1 MEPAQA
7 AAALGLGPLT
17 GPVEILKAD
26 EPHPVWKVTTESGT
40 WVVKLEAPGG
50 DYWYPATAQ
59 AGRFEAAAWKAG
71 VDMAEPLIPAGEAC
85 GMWSK
90 VGDGLYARAARF
102 LEGAHAPAPVP
113 PRVAEWAGAT
123 FAALER
129 LAIAPDPE
137 ADADFASYPE
147 SDWDDWL
154 AQARD
159 LGVLDAAQARTLKD
173 AAIRINALDA
183 AARAENPPKLVV
195 HRDFSHLNIHLAPD
209 GPKLLDFDWAGPN
222 TAWGELVSIAIEMGA
237 PGLGVMEPDR
247 ASVEACLAGYT
258 AAGGTPGP
266 ADESAFTAILT
277 GRLASTAWELWVAC
291 GHRGGSAEHRAQF
304 GRTVRASVAA
314 LAAMLDAVPTWAAW
328 LKG

>member
-7 AAALGLGPLT
+7 AAALGLGQVT

-26 EPHPVWKVTTESGT
+26 EPHPVWKLTTESGA
-40 WVVKLEAPGG
+40 WVVKFEVPWG
-50 DYWYPATAQ
+50 DAWRGQAAQ

-71 VDMAEPLIPAGEAC
+71 VDMAEPLIPADDAAGL
-85 GMWSK
+85 WTK
-90 VGDGLYARAARF
+90 VGDDLYARAARF
-102 LEGAHAPAPVP
+102 LEGAHSPAPVP
-113 PRVAEWAGAT
+113 PDVARWAGAT

-129 LAIAPDPE
+129 LAIPADP
-137 ADADFASYPE
+137 AVDDGTAIHPE

-154 AQARD
+154 SQARD
-159 LGVLDAAQARTLKD
+159 LGVLDADQARTLKD
-173 AAIRINALDA
+173 AAMRINALDA
-183 AARAENPPKLVV
+183 AARAEHPPRLVV
-195 HRDFSHLNIHLAPD
+195 HRDFSHLNVHLTPD